1 MPGSRNNFKNSHQ
14 PAPEIVIND
23 LSYHYPGSTQK
34 VLQDIRLTINKGT
47 VLGLIG
53 PNGAGKTTLISLLTG
68 ILKHTN
74 GTMTLGGYS
83 LPQFTKQAKRLIGYI
98 PQDYAFYPNLTAVE
112 NLQFF
117 AGVQGITSAKR
128 QLRIEYCLEFC
139 QLQKVL
145 QQKVAEFSGGLKRR
159 LNIAIG
165 LLNDPEILFFDEP
178 TVSIDP
184 QSRAFIL
191 QQIKVLQS
199 QGKTIIYTSHYM
211 EEVEQLCDYLAII
224 DQGTILKQGT
234 LQSLQQEQQ
243 QQLIIVFKK
252 TIDEYSLK
260 HLKTRFKF
268 SIHQTQLV
276 FHNVANM
283 AIYNQIIE
291 QVQKMNLPITS
302 IFYGKHN
309 LEQIFLDLTS
319 KKLRD

>member
-1 MPGSRNNFKNSHQ
+1 MPTFSNVNSVHQ
-14 PAPEIVIND
+14 SAPLIVIDN
-23 LSYHYPGSTQK
+23 LSYHYPGSIQK
-34 VLQDIRLTINKGT
+34 VLQDIQLSINKGT

-68 ILKHTN
+68 ILKQTD
-74 GTMTLGGYS
+74 GTISIGGYS
-83 LPQFTKQAKRLIGYI
+83 LPQFTKQAKQLTGYI

-139 QLQKVL
+139 QLQKVSH
-145 QQKVAEFSGGLKRR
+145 QKVAEFSGGLKRR

-165 LLNDPEILFFDEP
+165 LLTDPEILFFDEP

-191 QQIKVLQS
+191 QKIKMLQN

-252 TIDEYSLK
+252 TLDENSLN

-268 SIHQTQLV
+268 SIHQAQLV
-276 FHNVANM
+276 FHNVADM

-291 QVQKMNLPITS
+291 QVQTMNLPIAS

-309 LEQIFLDLTS
+309 LEKIFLDLTN
-319 KKLRD
+319 KQLRD